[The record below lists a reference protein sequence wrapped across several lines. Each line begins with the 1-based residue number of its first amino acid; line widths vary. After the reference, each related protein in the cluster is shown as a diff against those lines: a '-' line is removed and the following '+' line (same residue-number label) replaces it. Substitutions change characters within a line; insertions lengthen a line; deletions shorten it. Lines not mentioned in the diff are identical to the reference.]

1 MDANHCSTETAL
13 VCLVAESKRSSVAR
27 NGEPPRAEGTDVILT
42 ILVTVLVIVFVATIV
57 WFATHRDGNSMDNVP
72 EGGQANPP
80 VNGTGLWN

>member
-1 MDANHCSTETAL
+1 M
-13 VCLVAESKRSSVAR
+13 
-27 NGEPPRAEGTDVILT
+27 ILT